1 MPHQKRCGVF
11 VFIKL
16 MQRLERNYPIL
27 NMKHFIK
34 PATIFLML
42 ILAGCSTNFKVPEEK
57 FIGLWELKG
66 RSMFDGIQIRIEKED
81 GTLKGKIVKLNDNKL
96 VKMFSDIND
105 VWISEIKR
113 TSNSEFKIIEKKI
126 AKDLFALYG
135 ISTTQEFSAEFIDDK
150 TIGLGTGI
158 SSAKNSKLLYVRI
171 D

>member
-1 MPHQKRCGVF
+1 
-11 VFIKL
+11 

-34 PATIFLML
+34 PTTIFLML
-42 ILAGCSTNFKVPEEK
+42 ILVGCSPNLKEVPEEK

-113 TSNSEFKIIEKKI
+113 ASNFEFKIIEKKI

-135 ISTTQEFSAEFIDDK
+135 ISTTQEFNAEFIDDK